1 MATFADLHRGELPL
15 LLPNVWDLP
24 SALAMV
30 DAGFPAIGTTSFG
43 VASAAGF
50 PDGARAS
57 RLPTRVLAAGL
68 RDLPAF
74 VTIDIEDGYS
84 DEPDEV
90 AAYAGALAVDGVNI
104 EDSTAENLID
114 PDRHAAKIRAIKAR
128 APGVFVNA
136 RVDTYWLGQQATV
149 EETLRRARLYEA
161 AGADGIFVPG
171 ASEPGVVRTLGSS
184 ISLPLNVLAVPGR
197 SLREHRE
204 LGVRRVS
211 TGSLPYRAAMR
222 AAVDAAA
229 AVRDGAEL
237 PPAALY
243 QDMQERLI
251 RYNNGRRRAVS

>member
-1 MATFADLHRGELPL
+1 M
-15 LLPNVWDLP
+15 
-24 SALAMV
+24 
-30 DAGFPAIGTTSFG
+30 
-43 VASAAGF
+43 
-50 PDGARAS
+50 
-57 RLPTRVLAAGL
+57 
-68 RDLPAF
+68 
-74 VTIDIEDGYS
+74 
-84 DEPDEV
+84 
-90 AAYAGALAVDGVNI
+90 
-104 EDSTAENLID
+104 
-114 PDRHAAKIRAIKAR
+114 
-128 APGVFVNA
+128 
-136 RVDTYWLGQQATV
+136 
-149 EETLRRARLYEA
+149 
-161 AGADGIFVPG
+161 PG